1 MKRNNMCPF
10 CYIRNLLVGAKKV
23 AAVPETEKYETGV
36 RRTPLMGWSSWNTF
50 RNHINKKAEQL

>member
-23 AAVPETEKYETGV
+23 AAVPEIEKYETGV

-50 RNHINKKAEQL
+50 RNHID